1 MRELNPEPQAILH
14 TETAHKS
21 GVDDGAWIYVETNWG
36 KVQMKAKLSDDIHPD
51 LVRVPHGWWK
61 PEETKGLPGLSGVWK
76 YSDGILLDDDP
87 AHLDPEQGLP
97 DLRGGRRCRVRLM
110 EKEG

>member
-1 MRELNPEPQAILH
+1 
-14 TETAHKS
+14 
-21 GVDDGAWIYVETNWG
+21 
-36 KVQMKAKLSDDIHPD
+36 MKAKLSDDIHPD

-61 PEETKGLPGLSGVWK
+61 PEEPKGEPGLSGVWK